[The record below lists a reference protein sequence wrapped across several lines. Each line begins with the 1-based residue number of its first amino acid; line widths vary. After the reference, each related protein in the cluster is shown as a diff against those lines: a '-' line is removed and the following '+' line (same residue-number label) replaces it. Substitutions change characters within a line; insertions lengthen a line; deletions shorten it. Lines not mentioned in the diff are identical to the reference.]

1 MMKYLS
7 NIQPKKRII
16 FKIFLFVCPSIRL
29 FQIFLNFR
37 FEDGEHG
44 DGDPFDG
51 EGGTLAH
58 AYFPVYGGDA
68 HFDNGDFWTMH
79 ESRVS
84 LTVKFCW

>member
-1 MMKYLS
+1 MEYLA

-16 FKIFLFVCPSIRL
+16 FNIFLCPFVRQYNK
-29 FQIFLNFR
+29 FQIFLTIR

-84 LTVKFCW
+84 L

>member
-1 MMKYLS
+1 MPQRYD
-7 NIQPKKRII
+7 NIVSAESVHIKKH
-16 FKIFLFVCPSIRL
+16 FFLT
-29 FQIFLNFR
+29 FR

-84 LTVKFCW
+84 SSQGS